1 MRFLSRPLAL
11 CSITLTLSCTDG
23 DPVYPDIPDFS
34 NTDSGAQNTGA
45 TSTGATSSS
54 GGSGNS
60 SGGRANGSSG
70 SGNSTPGKGGS
81 GNTPNT
87 DPLYAH
93 CDLPWSGEPLE
104 PAKPAC
110 DLDALTDGGELKG
123 DISADR
129 TLSRGHSYSLKGEVR
144 IKPGKTLTIEPCVK
158 VIGEDDSAVLVALS
172 ADNLGDEACS
182 FNSGKP
188 VQAGKLLAAGEPM
201 APIIFTSK
209 NSPGNR
215 TPGDWG
221 GVMLLGNAFHN
232 EATAIR
238 RATTE
243 GLVSTECYGWSTTE
257 FNQESSGKLE
267 YVRIEYASRQ
277 TGEGLETNGLT
288 LAGVG
293 SGTSIHHVMVANSN
307 DDCFEFFGGT
317 VSAHHLIALNCEDDM
332 FDSDKGYSGHVQF
345 AFGRQFL
352 TTTETDSRGFEIDS
366 GPGQAAGSTTGEWSN
381 FTICGGG
388 PDDTAAS
395 RNGLAF
401 RAAAQSSLMNGLVT
415 GFAGGGL
422 FIFQDGET
430 KVTSSNVFD
439 NLHGLLATAPG
450 ANEAT
455 AEWFTSQSDN
465 SSENP
470 GRFCDCWQPRPV
482 AVAAE
487 TVEGQM
493 PVGFDDPSANFRGAF
508 KDASPESNWMQGLW
522 VDWSDN

>member
-34 NTDSGAQNTGA
+34 NTGAQSTGATGTGATGTGDANTGA
-45 TSTGATSSS
+45 TSNS
-54 GGSGNS
+54 GGHGNGG
-60 SGGRANGSSG
+60 GGRN
-70 SGNSTPGKGGS
+70 NSNAGTGGS
-81 GNTPNT
+81 NSPST
-87 DPLYAH
+87 DPLYGH
-93 CDLPWSGEPLE
+93 CDLPWSGEALQ

-110 DLDALTDGGELKG
+110 DLDALIDGGELKG

-129 TLSRGHSYSLKGEVR
+129 TLKRGHVYQLNGEVR
-144 IKPGKTLTIEPCVK
+144 IIAGKTLTIEPCVK
-158 VIGEDDSAVLVALS
+158 VVGRDEGSVLVALS
-172 ADNLGDEACS
+172 ATNLGDEACS
-182 FNSGKP
+182 FSSGKP
-188 VQAGKLLAAGEPM
+188 IQAAKIVAAGEPM
-201 APIIFTSK
+201 APIVFTSA
-209 NSPGNR
+209 NQPGQR

-221 GVMLLGNAFHN
+221 GVMLLGNGFHN
-232 EATAIR
+232 DASKIT
-238 RATTE
+238 RAATE
-243 GLVSTECYGWSTTE
+243 GLVSTECYGWNTTE

-293 SGTSIHHVMVANSN
+293 SGTSMHHVMVANSN
-307 DDCFEFFGGT
+307 DDCFEFFGGA
-317 VSAHHLIALNCEDDM
+317 VNAHHLIALNCEDDM

-345 AFGRQFL
+345 AFGRQFR
-352 TTTETDSRGFEIDS
+352 TTTEADSRGFEIDS
-366 GPGQAAGSTTGEWSN
+366 GPGQPAGATTGKWSN

-388 PDDTAAS
+388 PDDTKDS

-401 RAAAQSSLMNGLVT
+401 RAAAEASLMNGLVT

-422 FIFQDGET
+422 FISQDGET
-430 KVTSSNVFD
+430 KISSTSVFD

-450 ANEAT
+450 ANSAT
-455 AEWFTSQSDN
+455 ADWFTSQPGN
-465 SSENP
+465 SGDNP

-487 TVEGQM
+487 RIEGEI
-493 PVGFDDPSANFRGAF
+493 PVGFEDPTANYRGAF
-508 KDASPESNWMQGLW
+508 EDASPDSNWMQGSW
-522 VDWSDN
+522 VDWSAN

>member
-1 MRFLSRPLAL
+1 MRFLSRPVAL
-11 CSITLTLSCTDG
+11 CSLTLTLSCTDG

-34 NTDSGAQNTGA
+34 NNNTGNQGTGANGNGA

-54 GGSGNS
+54 SGGRPNGTGGSGNS
-60 SGGRANGSSG
+60 NA
-70 SGNSTPGKGGS
+70 GKGG
-81 GNTPNT
+81 GNSPNT
-87 DPLYAH
+87 DPLYGH
-93 CDLPWSGEPLE
+93 CDLPWSGEEPA

-129 TLSRGHSYSLKGEVR
+129 TLSRGHFYTLKGGVR

-158 VIGEDDSAVLVALS
+158 VLGEDDSAFLVALS

-182 FNSGKP
+182 FNAGKP
-188 VQAGKLLAAGEPM
+188 VQAGKLVAAGEPM
-201 APIIFTSK
+201 APIIFTSA
-209 NSPGNR
+209 NAPGSR

-221 GVMLLGNAFHN
+221 GILLLGNAFRN
-232 EATAIR
+232 ETTAIR
-238 RATTE
+238 RAATE
-243 GLVSTECYGWSTTE
+243 GLLSTECYGWHTTE

-288 LAGVG
+288 LAAVG
-293 SGTSIHHVMVANSN
+293 SGTSMHHVMVANSN

-317 VSAHHLIALNCEDDM
+317 VNAHHLIALNCEDDM
-332 FDSDKGYSGHVQF
+332 FDADRGYSGNIQF

-352 TTTETDSRGFEIDS
+352 TTNETDSRGFEIDS
-366 GPGQAAGSTTGEWSN
+366 GPDQASGATTGQWSN

-388 PDDTAAS
+388 PEDTTDS

-401 RAAAQSSLMNGLVT
+401 RATAKASLMNGLVT

-430 KVTSSNVFD
+430 KLTATNVFE
-439 NLHGLLATAPG
+439 NLRGLLSTAPG

-455 AEWFTSQSDN
+455 AGWFTDQKGN

-487 TVEGQM
+487 TIEGEM
-493 PVGFDDPSANFRGAF
+493 PVGFADPTANYRGAF
-508 KDASPESNWMQGLW
+508 KDASAESNWMKGLW
-522 VDWSDN
+522 VDWSSN